1 MNYLS
6 DYVIVSG
13 MLFGIGVYGLV
24 TKRNALRL
32 LFAVELMI
40 NAANLNFIAFGQY
53 LPFQPGGQTP
63 VSNPLGQTFVLFS
76 IALAAAEAAVILAIV
91 VVAYRLHQDVDV
103 SELKS
108 MEG

>member
-1 MNYLS
+1 MNTLA
-6 DYVIVSG
+6 DYVMVSAI
-13 MLFGIGVYGLV
+13 LFGIGVYGLV

-40 NAANLNFIAFGQY
+40 NAANLNFVAFGQY
-53 LPFQPGGQTP
+53 LPFQAAG
-63 VSNPLGQTFVLFS
+63 NNALGQTFVLFS

>member
-1 MNYLS
+1 MNSLS
-6 DYVIVSG
+6 DFVLVSA
-13 MLFGIGVYGLV
+13 MLFGIGIYGLV

-40 NAANLNFIAFGQY
+40 NAANLNFVAFGQY
-53 LPFQPGGQTP
+53 LPSLQAGATG
-63 VSNPLGQTFVLFS
+63 SNAVGQTFVLFS

-108 MEG
+108 LEG